1 MTAGIRTVS
10 LRFHYYVALS
20 TLIFIICT
28 QTESHAS
35 SHITLPS
42 IRYRSQP
49 VTISVADHGATGGG
63 VHYDTESIQ
72 SAIDACWSA
81 GGGRVVF
88 PPGKYLTATVFLK
101 SGVVLEVQKNATI
114 LGGTRLEDYP
124 AEQSRWYVVLAEDA
138 EDVGITGGGEINGQ
152 GLEFVVRFDERKNV
166 MVSWNQTGA
175 CSGDE
180 CRPRLVGFIRSR
192 NVRVWDVHLNE
203 PAYWCLHLVQ
213 CDNTYIHD
221 MSIYGD
227 FNTPNN
233 DGIDIDDSNN
243 TVITRC
249 NINTGDD
256 AICPKTYDGP
266 LYNLTATNS
275 WIRTKSSAIKL
286 GSASWF
292 EFKGLLFNN
301 ITIVDSHR
309 GLGLQIRDGGNVSD
323 ITFSNINITTR
334 YYDPSWWGRAEPI
347 YVTTCPR
354 DNTSSTGSISNLLFV
369 NITATSEN
377 GVFLSGSKSG
387 RLSNLKFLNV
397 DLNYKRWTSYDDGLV
412 DYRPGCQ
419 GLVNRSS
426 AGFMMEHIVEVAPL
440 ATTMVVVV
448 SWWGQQLV
456 DGVVVVLWTALRL
469 AKDDDDG
476 DGDKDDDDD
485 AGALKD
491 LAKPNI
497 NPWIPGASN
506 RREQLNWALQ
516 RLSIRNAQAHIF
528 TGPNCALRF
537 SSTKQF

>member
-1 MTAGIRTVS
+1 M
-10 LRFHYYVALS
+10 ALPLYLHPFL
-20 TLIFIICT
+20 TLSFIFILYT
-28 QTESHAS
+28 QTSPHTS
-35 SHITLPS
+35 SPYTRLPS
-42 IRYRSQP
+42 IQSRSEP
-49 VTISVADHGATGGG
+49 VRISVTDFGATGDGI
-63 VHYDTESIQ
+63 HYDTVPIQ
-72 SAIDACWSA
+72 SAIDACTA
-81 GGGRVVF
+81 TGGGRVVF

-101 SGVVLEVQKNATI
+101 SGVVLEVQKNATVY
-114 LGGTRLEDYP
+114 GGTRLEDYP
-124 AEQSRWYVVLAEDA
+124 VEQNRWYVVVAEDA

-152 GLEFVVRFDERKNV
+152 GLEFVVRFDVRKNV
-166 MVSWNQTGA
+166 MVSWNRTGA
-175 CSGDE
+175 CDGDE
-180 CRPRLVGFIRSR
+180 CRPRLVGFIRSE
-192 NVRVWDVHLNE
+192 NVRVWDVRLSE

-227 FNTPNN
+227 FNIPNN

-243 TVITRC
+243 TVITRV

-266 LYNLTATNS
+266 LYNLTATDS

-292 EFKGLLFNN
+292 EFKQLRFDN

-354 DNTSSTGSISNLLFV
+354 DANSETGSISNLVFV

-387 RLSNLKFLNV
+387 ALSNIKFLNV
-397 DLNYKRWTSYDDGLV
+397 DFNYKRWTSYEDGFV

-419 GLVNRSS
+419 GLVNHSS
-426 AGFMMEHIVEVAPL
+426 AGFMMEHIDGLEVENVNMRWFGDRVKRWNNPL
-440 ATTMVVVV
+440 DFRSASVDNI
-448 SWWGQQLV
+448 SLINFQSNSYGQ
-456 DGVVVVLWTALRL
+456 
-469 AKDDDDG
+469 
-476 DGDKDDDDD
+476 
-485 AGALKD
+485 
-491 LAKPNI
+491 
-497 NPWIPGASN
+497 
-506 RREQLNWALQ
+506 
-516 RLSIRNAQAHIF
+516 
-528 TGPNCALRF
+528 
-537 SSTKQF
+537 

>member
-1 MTAGIRTVS
+1 MQNRKMTISLNSFSIQSATLILILCCAIIQSEAYTSSSIRLPHSQSRSPPVTVS
-10 LRFHYYVALS
+10 V
-20 TLIFIICT
+20 
-28 QTESHAS
+28 TE
-35 SHITLPS
+35 
-42 IRYRSQP
+42 Y
-49 VTISVADHGATGGG
+49 GATGDG
-63 VHYDTESIQ
+63 VHYDTGAIQ
-72 SAIDACWSA
+72 SAIDVCSSA

-88 PPGKYLTATVFLK
+88 PPGNYLTATVFLK
-101 SGVVLEVQKNATI
+101 SGVVLEVQKNATV

-124 AEQSRWYVVLAEDA
+124 VEQNRWYVVLAEDA

-152 GLEFVVRFDERKNV
+152 GLEFVVRFDEKKNV

-180 CRPRLVGFIRSR
+180 CRPRLVGFIRSK
-192 NVRVWDVHLNE
+192 NVRVWDVHLSE

-221 MSIYGD
+221 ISIYGD

-266 LYNLTATNS
+266 LYNLTATDS

-286 GSASWF
+286 GSASYF

-301 ITIVDSHR
+301 ITIVESHR

-323 ITFSNINITTR
+323 ITYSNINISTR

-347 YVTTCPR
+347 YVTTCRR
-354 DNTSSTGSISNLLFV
+354 DNNTSKAGSISNLLFV

-377 GVFLSGSKSG
+377 GIFLSGCKSG
-387 RLSNLKFLNV
+387 SLSNIKFLNV
-397 DLNYKRWTSYDDGLV
+397 NLNYKRWTSYEDGLV

-426 AGFMMEHIVEVAPL
+426 AGIIMEHIEGLEVENVNMRWLGDRVRRWNNPL
-440 ATTMVVVV
+440 DFEPSSVDNI
-448 SWWGQQLV
+448 SLLNFHSGSYGQ
-456 DGVVVVLWTALRL
+456 
-469 AKDDDDG
+469 
-476 DGDKDDDDD
+476 
-485 AGALKD
+485 
-491 LAKPNI
+491 
-497 NPWIPGASN
+497 
-506 RREQLNWALQ
+506 
-516 RLSIRNAQAHIF
+516 
-528 TGPNCALRF
+528 
-537 SSTKQF
+537 